1 MRGWRSRLAFLIS
14 CVLFAG
20 VGGFVAGRSRQE
32 PPPPLPRAAVAATGA
47 RARASS
53 DQQEF
58 VAVVV
63 ARQDTLL
70 TAKHD
75 GRLLRVAVAPGQ
87 RVVTGQV
94 LAQMDRRTLEA
105 ELAAKQAEVAA
116 AEAQLAGAKSGLSA
130 AGKAA
135 RRARRLRD
143 VMSATE
149 RERSEYE
156 RAAAGASVREKS
168 AAVDQLRA
176 DLERM
181 RVGAEEAELT
191 APHEG
196 VVANVYVHPEQ
207 WLASGAEVARIV
219 GDERAVRF
227 AVPVE
232 LRATVA
238 AGQAAQFI
246 AEDGGTRLDL
256 EVLEVA
262 RDVDAASRLVFVE
275 ARLIDLDAASAA
287 DLWPGAQGVVI
298 RRANGGGERGV
309 AEARHQLGREGG

>member
-1 MRGWRSRLAFLIS
+1 MQGWRARLVFVVT

-20 VGGFVAGRSRQE
+20 AGGFVAGRSRQE
-32 PPPPLPRAAVAATGA
+32 APAPVPASAVAATGA
-47 RARASS
+47 RAAAPASAGE
-53 DQQEF
+53 EF

-70 TAKHD
+70 TAKHE
-75 GRLLRVAVAPGQ
+75 GRLLRVAVASGQ
-87 RVVTGQV
+87 RVVAGQV
-94 LAQMDRRTLEA
+94 LAEMDRRTLAA

-116 AEAQLAGAKSGLSA
+116 AEAQLAGARSGLAA

-135 RRARRLRD
+135 QRARRLRD

-149 RERSEYE
+149 RERWQYE

-168 AAVDQLRA
+168 AAVQELRA

-181 RVGAEEAELT
+181 QVGAEEAELA
-191 APHEG
+191 APHDG
-196 VVANVYVHPEQ
+196 VVANVYVHPDQ

-232 LRATVA
+232 LRAA
-238 AGQAAQFI
+238 IAPGDAAQFI
-246 AEDGGTRLDL
+246 ADDGRTRLDL

-275 ARLIDLDAASAA
+275 ARLVDAAAASAA
-287 DLWPGAQGVVI
+287 DLLPGAQGVVI
-298 RRANGGGERGV
+298 RRA
-309 AEARHQLGREGG
+309 AQADEAGRRASPAAADRL